1 MPPGPR
7 GRRPRFEQHVRAR
20 AGAGARDPLR
30 SAAPERARRREH
42 PARHLRRSVKIEVF
56 PTSAALARAVAQRLA
71 KTLSKREG
79 AVLLLPVGKTAVPVY
94 REVVRMH
101 AAGRVS
107 FRRATTFNLDELQVR
122 PTDPRSFRSFM
133 EEHFFSKVDLPRD
146 RIRFLRGDASD
157 LEAEC
162 ARYERRLAR
171 DGPPDVAF
179 VGIGVNGHVA
189 YLEPGRSLAPRT
201 SPVRLSASTRRSLA
215 ADGLRPVPRGALT
228 VGIETI
234 LSSDAIALVASGG
247 RKAGAV
253 ALALAGRITPRRP
266 ASFLALH
273 PRLEVF
279 LDREA
284 ARDLSTTG

>member
-1 MPPGPR
+1 M
-7 GRRPRFEQHVRAR
+7 F
-20 AGAGARDPLR
+20 
-30 SAAPERARRREH
+30 
-42 PARHLRRSVKIEVF
+42 
-56 PTSAALARAVAQRLA
+56 
-71 KTLSKREG
+71 
-79 AVLLLPVGKTAVPVY
+79 
-94 REVVRMH
+94 
-101 AAGRVS
+101 
-107 FRRATTFNLDELQVR
+107 
-122 PTDPRSFRSFM
+122 
-133 EEHFFSKVDLPRD
+133 
-146 RIRFLRGDASD
+146 

-171 DGPPDVAF
+171 DGPPDLAF

-234 LSSDAIALVASGG
+234 LSSDAIVLVASGD
-247 RKAGAV
+247 RKSRAV
-253 ALALAGRITPRRP
+253 ALALEGRVTPRRP
-266 ASFLALH
+266 ASFLVLH